1 MGENPLQTLGIRPSP
16 FDEPGSVP
24 VKMNLRQSGPFIGI
38 GGMATTLFLYAW
50 AAFVV
55 RDVMS
60 LVVLPSV
67 WLVLF
72 GLSLAWFTTY
82 PYRVLAL
89 PFIAAA
95 VWFAA
100 MLT

>member
-1 MGENPLQTLGIRPSP
+1 MKTN
-16 FDEPGSVP
+16 F
-24 VKMNLRQSGPFIGI
+24 RQSGPFIGI
-38 GGMATTLFLYAW
+38 GGMATTLFLYVWSAL
-50 AAFVV
+50 VV
-55 RDVMS
+55 SDVMTI
-60 LVVLPSV
+60 VVLPLV

-72 GLSLAWFTTY
+72 VLSLAWFTKY

>member
-1 MGENPLQTLGIRPSP
+1 
-16 FDEPGSVP
+16 
-24 VKMNLRQSGPFIGI
+24 MNLRQSGPFIGI
-38 GGMATTLFLYAW
+38 GGMATTLFLYVWSAL
-50 AAFVV
+50 VV
-55 RDVMS
+55 SDVMTI
-60 LVVLPSV
+60 VVLPLV

-72 GLSLAWFTTY
+72 VLSLAWFTTY

-95 VWFAA
+95 VWFAV

>member
-1 MGENPLQTLGIRPSP
+1 
-16 FDEPGSVP
+16 
-24 VKMNLRQSGPFIGI
+24 MNLRQSGPFVGL
-38 GGMATTLFLYAW
+38 GGMATTLFLYGWSA
-50 AAFVV
+50 VV
-55 RDVMS
+55 LHDVES
-60 LVVLPSV
+60 LVVLPAV

-72 GLSLAWFTTY
+72 VLTLVWFSRH
-82 PYRVLAL
+82 PYRVAVL

>member
-1 MGENPLQTLGIRPSP
+1 M
-16 FDEPGSVP
+16 
-24 VKMNLRQSGPFIGI
+24 KMNLRQSGPFIGI
-38 GGMATTLFLYAW
+38 GGMATTLFLYVWSAL
-50 AAFVV
+50 VV
-55 RDVMS
+55 SDVMTI
-60 LVVLPSV
+60 VVLPLV

-72 GLSLAWFTTY
+72 VLSLAWFTTY

-95 VWFAA
+95 VWFAV